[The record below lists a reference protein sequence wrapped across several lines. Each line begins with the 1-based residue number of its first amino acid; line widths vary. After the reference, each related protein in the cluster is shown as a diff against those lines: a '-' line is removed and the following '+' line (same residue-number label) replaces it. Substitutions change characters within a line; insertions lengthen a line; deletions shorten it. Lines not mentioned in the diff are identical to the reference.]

1 MPGSTDSQETDLPR
15 KVLTLVVPPGHSRE
29 RLDVFLTRFVENV
42 SRSKVQKL
50 IESGGVSVNG
60 IEVRKSN
67 YVVSPGES
75 IVCTLPRPQPPE
87 IKPERIPLNIVY
99 EDDVLLVVNKPAGMV
114 VHPAHGNYHGTLVNA
129 LLHHARS
136 LSSVRDSEEPG
147 IVHRIDKD
155 TSGLLLV
162 AKTDAAHRF
171 LSAQFMAHTIER
183 EYWAL
188 VWGVFKPRDGVIDL
202 PLGRSIRDRKK
213 IAVREEGKKA
223 RTRYETLAEYGFC
236 SLVRLR
242 LETGRTH
249 QIRVHLAAKRH
260 PVFGDPTYG
269 GRRIVY
275 GNISSSYKAFIDNLL
290 KILPRQALHAKT
302 LGFVHPFTREKVVFD
317 SALPADIQMVLEKIK
332 EYTKS
337 DR

>member
-1 MPGSTDSQETDLPR
+1 MEESTDSRDAHLPR
-15 KVLTLVVPPGHSRE
+15 QTLTLIVPPGHRRE
-29 RLDVFLTRFVENV
+29 RLDVFLTRFVENT
-42 SRSKVQKL
+42 SRTKVQKL
-50 IESGGVSVNG
+50 IESGGVVIDG
-60 IEVRKSN
+60 VEARKSN
-67 YVVSPGES
+67 YIVSPGET

-87 IKPERIPLNIVY
+87 IIPEKIPLDIVY
-99 EDDVLLVVNKPAGMV
+99 EDSVLLVVNKPPGIV

-129 LLHHARS
+129 LMHNARS
-136 LSSVRDSEEPG
+136 LSSVRDSEQPG

-171 LSAQFMAHTIER
+171 LSAQFAAHSIER

-188 VWGVFKPRDGVIDL
+188 VWGVFKPRAGVIDL
-202 PLGRSIRDRKK
+202 PLGRNVRDRKK

-223 RTRYETLAEYGFC
+223 RTHYETLTEYGFC

-269 GRRIVY
+269 GRRIMY
-275 GNISSSYKAFIDNLL
+275 GNVSGSYKAFIDNLL

-302 LGFVHPFTREKVVFD
+302 LGFIHPATREKMVFD
-317 SALPADIQMVLEKIK
+317 SSLPADMQMVLEKIK
-332 EYTKS
+332 AYT
-337 DR
+337 RAAR